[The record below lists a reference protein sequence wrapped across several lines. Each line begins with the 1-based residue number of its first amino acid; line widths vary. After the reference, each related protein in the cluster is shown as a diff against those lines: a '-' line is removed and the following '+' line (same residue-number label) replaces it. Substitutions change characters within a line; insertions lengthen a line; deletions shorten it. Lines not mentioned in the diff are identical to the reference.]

1 MAKVVIVGD
10 SDVGKTSIIS
20 LLVGEKLEDDK
31 NTVGIDFK
39 LKDFVIKN

>member
-20 LLVGEKLEDDK
+20 ALVGEKIEGDK
-31 NTVGIDFK
+31 NTIGIDFK
-39 LKDFVIKN
+39 LKDFFIKN

>member
-20 LLVGEKLEDDK
+20 VLVGEKIQNDK
-31 NTVGIDFK
+31 NTIGIDFK
-39 LKDFVIKN
+39 LKDFIIKN